1 ASTGVPPAPFRLPLS
16 ACPTRATVQ
25 PPSSLRKPTLHLHR
39 RQETAQS
46 EPLWGGRLGP
56 WLAPRH
62 IAWYNVTA
70 VTLYPR
76 GTARGGRVH
85 QWALLLYKVPPE
97 PTARRVYVW
106 RKLKRLGAILLHDA
120 VWVLPAT
127 PYTREQYQWLAA
139 EIEEM
144 EGSAMVWEARLSLD
158 EQDSALVERFLAQA
172 EVGYREI
179 LAE

>member
-1 ASTGVPPAPFRLPLS
+1 
-16 ACPTRATVQ
+16 
-25 PPSSLRKPTLHLHR
+25 
-39 RQETAQS
+39 
-46 EPLWGGRLGP
+46 
-56 WLAPRH
+56 
-62 IAWYNVTA
+62 
-70 VTLYPR
+70 
-76 GTARGGRVH
+76 VH

-179 LAE
+179 LAELARPEADLTALSKRYQQMQAQDYFHLELGVQTREALAAAKGGYDA